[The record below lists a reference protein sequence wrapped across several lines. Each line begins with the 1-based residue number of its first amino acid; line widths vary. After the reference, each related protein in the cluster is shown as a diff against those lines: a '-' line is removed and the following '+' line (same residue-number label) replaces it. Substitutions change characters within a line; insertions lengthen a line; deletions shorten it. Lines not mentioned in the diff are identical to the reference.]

1 MILIDRR
8 LIQAFDWGLFGAFQ
22 LIPLAG
28 MVVLYSA
35 GFDSDSTASFLPWLS
50 KYVPSPALVRQISF
64 ILIGLVV
71 MMMAVALPTV
81 WLQRSAYVLY
91 AIIII
96 ALIAVLLFGRVSN
109 GSRRWLTFGPLNIQP
124 AEAMKLALIL
134 TFARYLSRH
143 PPPEGGYKF
152 VSILIPLAIVGV
164 PMLLVMKQPDL
175 GTALMLGGI
184 GMSMLLFVGIRRRVL
199 VSMLVLA
206 IGAAYPL
213 WNMLHDYQQK
223 RVLMLFNPET
233 DAQGSGY
240 HIIQSIIAVGSGGFA
255 GKGFLRGTQSQ
266 LEFLP
271 EHSTD
276 FIFSVLAEEWG
287 FIGCVVV
294 ILLYALFLY
303 RLLRVAQRSRDLFGT
318 LVAVGVSALIFIHVF
333 VNIGMVIGLL
343 PVVGIPLV
351 LFSYGGS
358 SLISTMFSIGVVLGI
373 SMRRF
378 AYGKW

>member
-8 LIQAFDWGLFGAFQ
+8 LIQAFDWGLFGAFL

>member
-8 LIQAFDWGLFGAFQ
+8 LIQAFDWGLFGAFL

-206 IGAAYPL
+206 VGAAYPL